1 VLIAKVKLDGEVK
14 NIQIIMPHS
23 DIYSNGKKIV
33 FLTRTKP
40 LEIQQLYR
48 ASFIENKKKNSEE
61 SI

>member
-1 VLIAKVKLDGEVK
+1 MDGEVK
-14 NIQIIMPHS
+14 NIQIIIPYS